1 MNSDNKNKTIPV
13 INLLNDKHSSLAAL
27 LEKASS
33 IQEIDRKIKK
43 LLDPSLQDKFELAN
57 INADVAVLLVS
68 SSAWATR
75 LRYNIP
81 AILNILNKDLNLASI
96 KTVRIK
102 IKKSIPESP
111 VLNKKPISISVNSAQ
126 FLDDVANNFSDP
138 ELRECILKLSKN
150 HSMKR

>member
-1 MNSDNKNKTIPV
+1 MNADNKNKTIPV
-13 INLLNDKHSSLAAL
+13 INIINNKNSSLASL

-33 IQEIDRKIKK
+33 IQEIDRSLKK

-57 INADVAVLLVS
+57 INADVVVLLVS

-81 AILNILNKDLNLASI
+81 AILNILNKELNLASI
-96 KTVRIK
+96 RTIRIK
-102 IKKSIPESP
+102 IKKNIPESP
-111 VLNKKPISISVNSAQ
+111 VLNKHPIFISVNSAQ
-126 FLDDVANNFSDP
+126 FLNDVANSFSDP

-150 HSMKR
+150 HSGQH